1 MIDNFVQNLGKVI
14 EKHSNTPGSRGG
26 PGDRDR
32 KLAVKR
38 RKNAQKSVLFRKKMK
53 IIKNKYL
60 FLDISSS
67 YAKILGGKFV
77 FLNILA

>member
-38 RKNAQKSVLFRKKMK
+38 RKNAQKSVLFRKK
-53 IIKNKYL
+53 
-60 FLDISSS
+60 D
-67 YAKILGGKFV
+67 
-77 FLNILA
+77 

>member
-38 RKNAQKSVLFRKKMK
+38 RKKPKNQFYFLKKIK
-53 IIKNKYL
+53 IT
-60 FLDISSS
+60 
-67 YAKILGGKFV
+67 
-77 FLNILA
+77 